1 RTDFRARYETLKAK
15 HLSLASIYKIPV
27 DFDLQKEEDLWFE
40 AVEAIRGL
48 TLVDGEYFTNR
59 AIAQGKRIL
68 AEGAQGSML
77 DIDFGTYPF
86 VTSSNTVAAGV
97 CTGLG
102 VSPDKIGEIIGIS
115 KAYCTRVG
123 AGPFPTELSDETG
136 EMLRRAGS
144 EFGATTG
151 RPRRCGWIDLPQL
164 RYAIM
169 VNGVTQIAMTK
180 LDVLNTFPEIYTAT
194 AYRIGD
200 VVSEDIP
207 YDLCASPIEPIWK
220 SHPGWQQPL
229 PAEGA
234 FQALPLEARSYL
246 QFLEN
251 ALQTPI
257 SMISTGPERSQLII
271 RPTDY

>member
-1 RTDFRARYETLKAK
+1 
-15 HLSLASIYKIPV
+15 
-27 DFDLQKEEDLWFE
+27 
-40 AVEAIRGL
+40 
-48 TLVDGEYFTNR
+48 
-59 AIAQGKRIL
+59 
-68 AEGAQGSML
+68 
-77 DIDFGTYPF
+77 
-86 VTSSNTVAAGV
+86 
-97 CTGLG
+97 
-102 VSPDKIGEIIGIS
+102 
-115 KAYCTRVG
+115 
-123 AGPFPTELSDETG
+123 
-136 EMLRRAGS
+136 
-144 EFGATTG
+144 
-151 RPRRCGWIDLPQL
+151 
-164 RYAIM
+164 M